1 MKDTSKKAFA
11 RPIGERITETTRY
24 YNEGQTGMT
33 IREYY
38 AGQALA
44 GILAGGFSPECTL
57 TIAEQS
63 RRIADALIAELE
75 ENHEYPVEN

>member
-24 YNEGQTGMT
+24 YNEGQAGMT
-33 IREYY
+33 LREYY

-44 GILAGGFSPECTL
+44 GMLTAGANWHEEKATAK
-57 TIAEQS
+57 IA
-63 RRIADALIAELE
+63 IKHADALIAELDGGE
-75 ENHEYPVEN
+75 